1 MAIPTAIPRSCP
13 ARGPDHFAIASPG
26 ALCSVRQK
34 SRLARWPA
42 LAPQSNRVRT
52 LCYRYMTT
60 PGAWQ
65 ARTVPAGGRQR
76 KSPGHFGAPVQ
87 PFDTELLQSINRSNC
102 GSQLAGEYGL
112 RRWPIRLQASFP
124 QRLRGTLCGRPACWR
139 IPPPAL
145 PHSLASKLPTAASW
159 HTLWEPACW
168 RRFHPPTTSR
178 WQTHAPRRTPVDPPG
193 PGPAD

>member
-1 MAIPTAIPRSCP
+1 LLANTASGV
-13 ARGPDHFAIASPG
+13 GPFACKQASHSG
-26 ALCSVRQK
+26 SVAH
-34 SRLARWPA
+34 S
-42 LAPQSNRVRT
+42 V
-52 LCYRYMTT
+52 
-60 PGAWQ
+60 G
-65 ARTVPAGGRQR
+65 
-76 KSPGHFGAPVQ
+76 
-87 PFDTELLQSINRSNC
+87 D
-102 GSQLAGEYGL
+102 QLAGEYRL
-112 RRWPIRLQASFP
+112 RRCPIRLQASFPQRLRGTLCGRPACWRIRPPTLAHSLASKLPTVASWHTLWETSLLANSDLRRCPIRLQASFP